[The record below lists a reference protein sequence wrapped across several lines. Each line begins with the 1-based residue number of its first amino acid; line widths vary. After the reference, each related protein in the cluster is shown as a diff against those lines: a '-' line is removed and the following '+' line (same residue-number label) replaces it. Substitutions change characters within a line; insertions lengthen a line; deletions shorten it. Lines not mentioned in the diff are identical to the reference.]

1 MCVHVCKCRSIK
13 FPRCSDTTPIS
24 LTVYTLRRT
33 LHLCVLSW
41 RWRLGYTQR
50 GFWSDKLFTVFPLIA
65 TLMWSLEWKASIG
78 HMLHIFSTSIVSKV
92 ISKQSF
98 LGGGKWKF
106 KRSCSRLFCWCS
118 RAYTGQIS
126 VSLPEKMAWIM
137 FVTFIMFVYRSFLF
151 VGALRA
157 SFYSPLLKDFAF
169 QLKWLKYFCTTKT
182 LLHFFKTAFVWWHR
196 WNNSPAER
204 NRLDN
209 SHNKLFRN

>member
-1 MCVHVCKCRSIK
+1 MFWFKYAVIIAALTVLNYPNPRCGPLQFGPQPLQRDKRVLQRARCHWEGQGPYPLCVIVCVLVCVHVCKCRSIK
-13 FPRCSDTTPIS
+13 FPSCSDTTPIS

-65 TLMWSLEWKASIG
+65 TLTWSLEWKASIG

-118 RAYTGQIS
+118 RAYT
-126 VSLPEKMAWIM
+126 
-137 FVTFIMFVYRSFLF
+137 
-151 VGALRA
+151 
-157 SFYSPLLKDFAF
+157 
-169 QLKWLKYFCTTKT
+169 
-182 LLHFFKTAFVWWHR
+182 VW
-196 WNNSPAER
+196 A
-204 NRLDN
+204 D
-209 SHNKLFRN
+209 